1 MRLGHHGSI
10 TAKHQVPALK
20 PDFLVHL
27 RNRKIV
33 CVFTINMFTE
43 SVTVM
48 GHTSA
53 VPLRCIVQKKKMLSK
68 QCLCTMLKCMWWN
81 AWGKK
86 GHLWVKGDSIVGLTW
101 FMHLHKMQEKYDANF
116 LGLQIHLNVWTR
128 YCLPESVTIFKIL
141 NPALFLS

>member
-53 VPLRCIVQKKKMLSK
+53 VPLHCIVQEKK
-68 QCLCTMLKCMWWN
+68 N
-81 AWGKK
+81 A
-86 GHLWVKGDSIVGLTW
+86 
-101 FMHLHKMQEKYDANF
+101 A
-116 LGLQIHLNVWTR
+116 
-128 YCLPESVTIFKIL
+128 
-141 NPALFLS
+141 